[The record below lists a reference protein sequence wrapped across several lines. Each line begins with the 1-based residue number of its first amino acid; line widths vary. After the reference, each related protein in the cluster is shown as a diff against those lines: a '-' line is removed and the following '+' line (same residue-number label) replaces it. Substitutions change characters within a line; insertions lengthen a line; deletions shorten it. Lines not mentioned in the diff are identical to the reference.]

1 MHPGTGKPNFVKIKA
16 KVESFKKYQ
25 GRLAK
30 EFKINDTYGFRPV
43 RDRNNVITDYRVMM
57 DHQSTKEFLKPD
69 LEIQNVL
76 AHMES
81 GYVDRKATIENDK
94 ETVDIL
100 IYEQEELLDVHPDQF
115 VDILDPNGPYID
127 RYRKLPRAIRN
138 YIQDFAENGKFMV
151 RHDIIDK
158 VFGYKQMDI
167 SQLKLFDG
175 DTWLHQR
182 AKQVAGLAHYG
193 IRQTVAYGKNRIV
206 LAMPKVVFGNMF
218 SNVNQL
224 LMRKIPFSY
233 IVNKTIEGIN
243 EYSKYKRDS
252 EELAKLVHLMDT
264 KKLDKETS
272 PEGIKAKR
280 LKVRLERNKI
290 HKMNEAGL
298 DSLIVEDINEAQVDG
313 YWNRMKRTMFK
324 GKYKKIGKLIPQ
336 ELQTVASWAFWT
348 KGSAPYQASRRFVQ
362 MTDFIGRYVM
372 IEHAVNVKGQA
383 FKPAMHDSLNAFV
396 LFDESLIAVL
406 EALDAVGLTA
416 FLSYY
421 LRNTRSAKQ
430 MIQTS
435 PSSVGISALVQHVTG
450 IPTLGNINSSWL
462 GGNFAP
468 NMWQTPN
475 LFDEANN
482 VTTFEAADDIRG
494 ALFN

>member
-1 MHPGTGKPNFVKIKA
+1 
-16 KVESFKKYQ
+16 
-25 GRLAK
+25 
-30 EFKINDTYGFRPV
+30 
-43 RDRNNVITDYRVMM
+43 
-57 DHQSTKEFLKPD
+57 
-69 LEIQNVL
+69 
-76 AHMES
+76 
-81 GYVDRKATIENDK
+81 
-94 ETVDIL
+94 
-100 IYEQEELLDVHPDQF
+100 
-115 VDILDPNGPYID
+115 
-127 RYRKLPRAIRN
+127 
-138 YIQDFAENGKFMV
+138 
-151 RHDIIDK
+151 
-158 VFGYKQMDI
+158 
-167 SQLKLFDG
+167 
-175 DTWLHQR
+175 
-182 AKQVAGLAHYG
+182 
-193 IRQTVAYGKNRIV
+193 
-206 LAMPKVVFGNMF
+206 MF

-233 IVNKTIEGIN
+233 IVGKTIEGIN

-280 LKVRLERNKI
+280 LRVRLERNRI

-298 DSLIVEDINEAQVDG
+298 DSLIVEDLNEAQIDG

-336 ELQTVASWAFWT
+336 ELQTVASWAFWA
-348 KGSAPYQASRRFVQ
+348 KGSAPYNASRRVVQ

-372 IEHAVNVKGQA
+372 IEHAVNIKGQA

-396 LFDESLIAVL
+396 LFDESMIAAL

-421 LRNTRSAKQ
+421 LRNTRSVRS
-430 MIQTS
+430 MIQNS
-435 PSSVGISALVQHVTG
+435 PSSVAMSAAVQHITG

-462 GGNFAP
+462 GGNFTP

-482 VTTFEAADDIRG
+482 VTTFEATHDLKEM
-494 ALFN
+494 LFN